1 MRGGLPAGLSAG
13 LSACL
18 PACLVATLAGCGG
31 GPGAVTVPVPVSS
44 ADVGAICRLIEPT
57 LPKKIDGMDRRKTS
71 PRTDRT
77 AAWGDPPVI
86 MRCGVERPKA
96 LTRTSQL
103 DTVNGV
109 DWLVEERDGGHVF
122 TSINRA
128 AYIEI
133 TVPAGH
139 DPQVGPLVDIAP
151 TMQYVPTRP
160 EFFQPIIP
168 TAFPTPKNPTPKNP
182 AKPKP

>member
-1 MRGGLPAGLSAG
+1 VRGGLPADLA
-13 LSACL
+13 AVL
-18 PACLVATLAGCGG
+18 PAVLPAGPSAVLLAAVAGCGG
-31 GPGAVTVPVPVSS
+31 GPGAVAVPVPVSA

-57 LPKKIDGMDRRKTS
+57 LPKKIDGMDRRKTT

-103 DTVNGV
+103 NTVNGV

-168 TAFPTPKNPTPKNP
+168 TAFPTPKKS